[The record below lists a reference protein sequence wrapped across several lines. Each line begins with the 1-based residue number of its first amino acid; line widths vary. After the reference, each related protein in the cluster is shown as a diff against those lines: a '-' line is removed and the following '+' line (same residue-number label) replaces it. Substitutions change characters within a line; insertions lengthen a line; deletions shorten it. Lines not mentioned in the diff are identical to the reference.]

1 MDHLPRASHCSKDL
15 THHEVLL
22 TFTLCSRH
30 WGHRHPTAE
39 ERNGTSSPHSPSL
52 AQRLPSC
59 FDSGRSALPYTP
71 FLQRPRPPRTS
82 FSISLPHTSPQKSLV
97 WTSLYQTGLS
107 SRTDSKSFCPREVKF
122 QGSKSNR
129 LCGRRPPR
137 GVRDVPCITEHPG
150 PRRGHGTCPP
160 PTAETELGR
169 WPVFLFL
176 LLEPEL
182 RAQEDEFANFFCLI
196 WRLKRGV
203 SPESPYFKKTQEA
216 KPLNRGRDQQVLLGA
231 QTKKA

>member
-1 MDHLPRASHCSKDL
+1 MVPHPHTLPRWHKGCRPVSIADA
-15 THHEVLL
+15 LL
-22 TFTLCSRH
+22 S
-30 WGHRHPTAE
+30 PTPPSCRGPGPPE
-39 ERNGTSSPHSPSL
+39 PPSPSP
-52 AQRLPSC
+52 LPAPHRRRAW
-59 FDSGRSALPYTP
+59 SG
-71 FLQRPRPPRTS
+71 PP
-82 FSISLPHTSPQKSLV
+82 SIN
-97 WTSLYQTGLS
+97 QTGLS
-107 SRTDSKSFCPREVKF
+107 SRTDSKSFRSREVKF

-129 LCGRRPPR
+129 LCGQWPPR

-169 WPVFLFL
+169 WPVILFL
-176 LLEPEL
+176 LPEPEL
-182 RAQEDEFANFFCLI
+182 WAQEDEFANFFCLI